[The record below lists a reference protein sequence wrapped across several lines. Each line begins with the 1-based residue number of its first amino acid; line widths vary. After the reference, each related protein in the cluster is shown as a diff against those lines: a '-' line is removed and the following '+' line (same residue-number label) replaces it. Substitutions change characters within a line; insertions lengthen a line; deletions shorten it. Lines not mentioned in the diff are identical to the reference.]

1 MKRLI
6 SPLASLLACITLALT
21 LVAPALAQ
29 GTTASSPFTVVA
41 TGLNNPRSITI
52 GPNGA
57 LYVAEAGKGGPGPC
71 VTGPDGSKE
80 CIGLTGSITRIMNG
94 QQHRIL
100 GNLSSVAGSDG
111 TSASGPAGIA
121 ADSSGNLY
129 VTVQGV
135 DGANLNTFG
144 SLGADLWHVFRVN
157 ENCKCQ
163 TVANLYTYE
172 ASHNPDGREINSDPY
187 SVALVSNGEIVADAA
202 ANDLLRVAPDGSI
215 STLAVFPVR
224 MEKGPGGANIPMES
238 VPDAVAVGPDGAYYV
253 GELTGF
259 PFPVGGAR
267 VYRVPAG
274 GGQPQVVAS
283 GFTNIISLAFGSDG
297 SMYVLEMF
305 KNGLGN
311 VNPQNPSTAAGA
323 LIRVAPDGTKT
334 TIASDGLFAP
344 AGLAIASDGSIY
356 VTNFGIL
363 PGQGQ
368 VVKLNATAGAAGST
382 LTSTQPVTG
391 QLTGKSAGAF
401 NTYTINYPGGSVV
414 GTIHLTTDTNNPA
427 TNNAFGVNV
436 YQGSTKLATMN
447 AAGNPPGTNAVTFS
461 SATQGPV
468 TVQVYNYA
476 DGKTVSYQLSL
487 SGITTTGPSVSTTQ
501 SSTGGTTSSSG
512 SNSGGGSS
520 LTRGG
525 SVTGT
530 LVGNRGGSYAT
541 YTVDYPT
548 ASSTQTLTLDF
559 TPSDAA
565 SGVYVTVLQNGSTLI
580 KAQGTQESHPGHLT
594 VNYSSTTAG
603 PVQIQIGNFNQNRTI
618 SYTLSD

>member
-1 MKRLI
+1 MKQFL
-6 SPLASLLACITLALT
+6 SPLGSLLASLTLALT
-21 LVAPALAQ
+21 LVAPAFAQ
-29 GTTASSPFTVVA
+29 GTTASSPFTVIA
-41 TGLNNPRSITI
+41 TGLNNPRGIAI
-52 GPNGA
+52 APNGA
-57 LYVAEAGKGGPGPC
+57 IYVAEAGKGGSGPC
-71 VTGPDGSKE
+71 VTPPGGDKE
-80 CIGLTGSITRIMNG
+80 CAGQTGSITRIMNG
-94 QQHRIL
+94 QQQRIVT
-100 GNLSSVAGSDG
+100 GLSSVAGSDG
-111 TSASGPAGIA
+111 TMASGPAGISL
-121 ADSSGNLY
+121 DSAGNAW
-129 VTVQGV
+129 VAVQGV
-135 DGANLNTFG
+135 ESSSPAAFG
-144 SLGADLWHVFRVN
+144 TSSGDLWHILRVDV
-157 ENCKCQ
+157 NCKCQ
-163 TVANLYTYE
+163 TLTNLYPYE
-172 ASHNPDGREINSDPY
+172 ATHNPDGREINSDPY
-187 SVALVSNGEIVADAA
+187 SIVSVADGQVVADAA
-202 ANDLLRVAPDGSI
+202 ANALLHVASNGNV

-224 MEKGPGGANIPMES
+224 METGPGGATIPMES
-238 VPDAVAVGPDGAYYV
+238 VPDAVTVGPDGAYYV

-267 VYRVPAG
+267 VYRVPTQ

-305 KNGLGN
+305 KGGLGN
-311 VNPQNPSTAAGA
+311 VNPQNPATTAGA

-334 TIASDGLFAP
+334 TIASEGLVAP
-344 AGLAIASDGSIY
+344 AGVAIAADGSIY

-368 VVKLNATAGAAGST
+368 VVKLNVSANAGSST
-382 LTSTQPVTG
+382 LTSTQPISG
-391 QLTGKSAGAF
+391 HLTGKSAGAF
-401 NTYTINYPGGSVV
+401 NNYTINYPGGSVV
-414 GTIHLTTDTNNPA
+414 GTIHLTTDSNNPA
-427 TNNAFGVNV
+427 TNNAFGVNI

-447 AAGNPPGTNAVTFS
+447 AAGNPPGTNSVTFS
-461 SATQGPV
+461 SATQSPV

-487 SGITTTGPSVSTTQ
+487 TGITTTGPSVGTTQ

-548 ASSTQTLTLDF
+548 ANSTQTLTLDF
-559 TPSDAA
+559 GPSDAA
-565 SGVYVTVLQNGSTLI
+565 SGVYVTVFQNGNTLI

-594 VNYSSTTAG
+594 VNYNSATAG